1 MRNLSQWLEYIE
13 TAHPHTIDMGLAR
26 VSEVLSRLSLNFKD
40 TCLITVAGTN
50 GKGTTCRFIEQACIQ
65 SDFKVGV
72 YSSPHIEKF
81 NERIRLQGCDVCDQV
96 LTKAFAQV
104 YQAANHFDGGEPIS
118 LSYFEYA
125 TLCSLVVFSDAK
137 VDICLLEVGLGG
149 RLDATNILDADIGV
163 ITSIGL
169 DHQNYLGETTE
180 LIAAEKA
187 GIIKPSQRVVI
198 GYSDIHESVKAIL
211 KTNNSRFLASEIDF
225 GVALLE
231 PANNGNTK
239 CETTNVGW
247 INTASQCLQFNLAE
261 ANIPPQNIMTAI
273 ATLQLISTYFNCKEP
288 LVLATSELAKL
299 IPSVSM
305 AGRFQTLSYSPHIVL
320 DVAHNEDSARYLVRR
335 VQQMQYN
342 HCHIVIGMLKDKNI
356 EATIDCLAELN
367 ASWYC
372 ADLPTERG
380 EKAKRLTKAVSKHKQ
395 NTQSFDSVK
404 LAVEQAIHHYDTND
418 MILVVGS
425 FILASSCISTLNEL
439 GIELTLQGKH

>member
-65 SDFKVGV
+65 ADFKVGV

-81 NERIRLQGCDVCDQV
+81 NERIRLQGRDACDHS
-96 LTKAFAQV
+96 LSTAFSRV
-104 YQAANHFDGGEPIS
+104 DQAAKHFKGGEPIS

-125 TLCSLVVFSDAK
+125 TLCSLVIFADAK
-137 VDICLLEVGLGG
+137 LDICLLEVGLGG
-149 RLDATNILDADIGV
+149 RLDATNMLDADIGV

-187 GIIKPSQRVVI
+187 GIIKPNQRVVI
-198 GYSDIHESVKAIL
+198 GYSDIHESVKSIL

-225 GVALLE
+225 GIERLE
-231 PANNGNTK
+231 PANNSERPWK
-239 CETTNVGW
+239 TTTIGW
-247 INTASQCLQFNLAE
+247 INIASQRLQFTLAE
-261 ANIPPQNIMTAI
+261 ANIPAQNIMTAM
-273 ATLQLISTYFNCKEP
+273 ATLQLISEHFTCKEP
-288 LVLATSELAKL
+288 LVLATNELTNL

-305 AGRFQTLSYSPHIVL
+305 AGRFQTLSYSPLIVL
-320 DVAHNEDSARYLVRR
+320 DVAHNEDSAKYLVSR
-335 VQQMQYN
+335 VKQMQYN

-356 EATIDCLAELN
+356 EATIDCLADLN

-372 ADLPTERG
+372 ADLSTERG
-380 EKAKRLTKAVSKHKQ
+380 EKAKRLTNAASKHKQ
-395 NTQSFDSVK
+395 NSQSFHSVK
-404 LAVEQAIHHYDTND
+404 LAVEQAVHHYETND

-439 GIELTLQGKH
+439 GMKLTLQGKH